1 MIVLCKCRFYLALYE
16 NNVTFISNINNKPL
30 IFPQMTSERVYGVH
44 RGVGR
49 SLLLFA
55 AGGRLVVAVV
65 AADQ

>member
-1 MIVLCKCRFYLALYE
+1 MYE

-44 RGVGR
+44 RGDGR